1 MMLKEFCKGSEWRK
15 WDLHVHAP
23 GTKLNDQYKLEGGD
37 VLEEFCKKVEES
49 DVKAFG
55 ITDYFSGDG
64 YFAFIEKYRR
74 LYPNSS
80 KIFFPN
86 IELRTSDV
94 VNAAREEVNLHVI
107 FNPSQPDLRKNLEK
121 FLQNLKTNK
130 TTGKDRKIKTSELC
144 SEQDFEEATT
154 TRAYIKEALKEVYG
168 DEAEL
173 LEYVMIFAAA
183 NNDGI
188 RTETEEIHGKKRG
201 VKRKAVITDEIDKFC
216 DGFFGNSNNSEY
228 FLTPNRLENK
238 KEAIEPKPV
247 VSGCDAHSFEDVE
260 NWLGKLVGKDSEILK
275 EPTWIKADLTY
286 EGLKQIIYEPG
297 SRVFIGTEPDI
308 EARVRENPTK
318 YIKSIHIDQIES
330 YGGRHGTWF
339 HKTGIELN
347 KEMVAIIG
355 NKGSGKSAL
364 TDIVGLLGNSHN
376 QKYDAG
382 TGKTE
387 ELFSFLNREKF
398 LKGHCA
404 SNFEADLN
412 WYYGDPEHAILDRD
426 TDTGLP
432 EKVEY
437 LPQKYLEKICANIE
451 DDEFRRKLN
460 EVVFDY
466 VEKKDRYGT
475 SSLEDLLEYL
485 TRQASE
491 EISDVQ
497 VLLHEKNEEVVEVEK
512 KLTSDYRR
520 EIEERKKIKEEEIA
534 AHEFTKPPEIQPP
547 REDNSIHDGAST
559 EISKLEA
566 LMGQLST
573 QIDQLRSEQPVVSK
587 RVEDLRQ
594 AKQTIERQIKA
605 LTDLKPKYV
614 ALLKEIGVTFEDAV
628 SVRADFTKL
637 DSAIKGGL
645 ERLAEISALLRSSE
659 DVEAIESEEEKNI
672 AFKKSLVCQYEG
684 LEVKHKEIVDRL
696 DKPLRDYQAYL
707 KVKAKWDTRRS
718 ELTGDDEDP
727 GTGTLNW
734 LKQEL
739 ERIENDYPHEL
750 QIARE
755 NREKVS
761 KDIYAKKKGLI
772 SFYIMVKQAIDTE
785 ITKYKKELGDYNISI
800 DAGLRFDSSFI
811 DNFFEYVNQRS
822 VGSFSGAE
830 EGKTVLKK
838 ICEEVDDWQDEAKIF
853 SMLADITSHL
863 DQDKRGEEVE
873 SSRRDIFRQMKQQK
887 DPVAFYDYLFGLDY
901 LQTKYDL
908 MVDDKDLSQLSP
920 GERGGLLLIFY
931 LMLDRKDVPLV
942 IDQPEDNLDNK
953 SVYEILV
960 RFIKKAKKRRQIIM
974 ATHNPNLAVVADA
987 EQIIHVSIDKKN
999 KNDFGFYSGSIEN
1012 LEINKRVVDILE
1024 GTLPAFDNRRLK
1036 YRKRA
1041 H

>member
-1 MMLKEFCKGSEWRK
+1 MMYNEYSRGSEWRK
-15 WDLHVHAP
+15 WDLHIHPP
-23 GTKLNDQYKLEGGD
+23 GTKLNDQYKLSDGD
-37 VLEEFCKKVEES
+37 VFETFCKKIEES
-49 DVKAFG
+49 DVQAFG
-55 ITDYFSGDG
+55 ITDYYSGDG
-64 YFAFIEKYRR
+64 YFAFIEKFNQ
-74 LYPNSS
+74 LYPQSS
-80 KIFFPN
+80 KVIFPN
-86 IELRTSDV
+86 VELRTSDV

-107 FNPSQPDLRKNLEK
+107 FNPSQPDLKKNLEK
-121 FLQNLKTNK
+121 FLQNLNTNK
-130 TTGKDRKIKTSELC
+130 TTGTGRNIKASELN
-144 SEQDFEEATT
+144 SEPEFEEATT
-154 TRAYIKEALKEVYG
+154 TRTYIKEALRDVYG
-168 DEAEL
+168 DNAEL
-173 LEYVMIFAAA
+173 LEYVMVFAAA

-188 RTETEEIHGKKRG
+188 RTETEEAHGKKRG

-216 DGFFGNSNNSEY
+216 DGFFGNSNNTEY
-228 FLTPNRLENK
+228 FLKSNRLENK
-238 KEAIEPKPV
+238 KETIEPKPV
-247 VSGCDAHSFEDVE
+247 TSGCDAHSFEDME
-260 NWLGKLVGKDSEILK
+260 NWLGKLVRKDSQILK

-286 EGLKQIIYEPG
+286 EGLKQIIYEPS

-308 EARVRENPTK
+308 EVRVRENPTK
-318 YIKSIHIDQIES
+318 YIKSIQIDHIED

-339 HKTGIELN
+339 HNADVELN

-364 TDIVGLLGNSHN
+364 TDMIGLLGNSHN

-404 SNFEADLN
+404 SNFKADLN

-426 TDTGLP
+426 TDTDLP

-437 LPQKYLEKICANIE
+437 LPQKYLEKICTNIE
-451 DDEFRRKLN
+451 DDEFRKKLN

-466 VEKKDRYGT
+466 VEKKDRYDT

-485 TRQASE
+485 TQQASE
-491 EISDVQ
+491 EISDAQ
-497 VLLHEKNEEVVEVEK
+497 ALLHEKNEEVIEVER

-520 EIEERKKIKEEEIA
+520 EVEERKKIKEEEIA
-534 AHEFTKPPEIQPP
+534 AHELTKPNEIQLP
-547 REDNSIHDGAST
+547 RQNDSVQDGAT
-559 EISKLEA
+559 KEISKLET
-566 LMGQLST
+566 LMEQLST
-573 QIDQLRSEQPVVSK
+573 QINQLRNEQPVVSK

-605 LTDLKPKYV
+605 LTDLKPKYA
-614 ALLKEIGVTFEDAV
+614 ALLKEVGVTFEDVV
-628 SVRADFTKL
+628 SVTSDFTKL
-637 DSAIKGGL
+637 DSAIKTGV
-645 ERLAEISALLRSSE
+645 ERLAEISALLQSGE
-659 DVEAIESEEEKNI
+659 DIEEIESEEEKE
-672 AFKKSLVCQYEG
+672 AASQKSLVCQYE
-684 LEVKHKEIVDRL
+684 EQEAKHKEAVDRL
-696 DKPLRDYQAYL
+696 DKPLHDYQAYL
-707 KVKAKWDTRRS
+707 KDKAKWDARKS
-718 ELTGDDEDP
+718 ELTGGDENP
-727 GTGTLNW
+727 GSDTLNW

-739 ERIENDYPHEL
+739 KRIENDYPRDL

-772 SFYIMVKQAIDTE
+772 LFYIKVKQAIDSE
-785 ITKYKKELGDYNISI
+785 LAKYKKELGDYNISV
-800 DAGLRFDSSFI
+800 DAGLRFDSAFI
-811 DNFFEYVNQRS
+811 DKFFDYVNQRS

-838 ICEEVDDWQDEAKIF
+838 ICEEVDDWQDETKVF

-863 DQDKRGEEVE
+863 DQDKRGGEAEVQ
-873 SSRRDIFRQMKQQK
+873 RRDIFKQMKQQRE
-887 DPVAFYDYLFGLDY
+887 PVSFYDYLFGLDY

-908 MVDDKDLSQLSP
+908 MVDGKDLSQLSP

-931 LMLDRKDVPLV
+931 LMLDRKDIPLV

-999 KNDFGFYSGSIEN
+999 KNEFSFYSGSIEN

-1036 YRKRA
+1036 YRKKA